1 MKSPLRAAA
10 ERHPVATYAVL
21 TYAFSWS
28 VFIPFALKKHGII
41 QFPLSFSWYYCA
53 AYGPLLGAI
62 ITTALVEGAA
72 GLRDLFG
79 RMVRWRVGPI
89 WWVVAVSPIILY
101 AIMAGVLFVLHGE
114 WMDPTLLGQVE
125 FLPDLG
131 LWGLALW
138 LLTYGLGEE
147 TGWRGFALPRL
158 QRSRSALRATVI
170 LWMIW
175 AGWHA
180 PAFFL
185 VYDPAIIP
193 GFLPGLLAGAIVFT
207 WLYNSTG
214 GSILML
220 IIWHGVFNFVTGSK
234 ASKAGI
240 TSAIISTIVMAWAVI
255 LVFVFKSENLS
266 HRAKQI
272 H

>member
-1 MKSPLRAAA
+1 
-10 ERHPVATYAVL
+10 
-21 TYAFSWS
+21 
-28 VFIPFALKKHGII
+28 
-41 QFPLSFSWYYCA
+41 
-53 AYGPLLGAI
+53 
-62 ITTALVEGAA
+62 
-72 GLRDLFG
+72 
-79 RMVRWRVGPI
+79 
-89 WWVVAVSPIILY
+89 
-101 AIMAGVLFVLHGE
+101 MAGALFVLQGE
-114 WMDPTLLGQVE
+114 WMDPALLGQVE

-131 LWGLALW
+131 IWALVLW
-138 LLTYGLGEE
+138 LLTFGLGEE
-147 TGWRGFALPRL
+147 TGWRGFVLPRL
-158 QRSRSALRATVI
+158 QRSRSALRATLI

-185 VYDPAIIP
+185 VYDPAILP

-220 IIWHGVFNFVTGSK
+220 IIWHGVFNFVTGSR
-234 ASKAGI
+234 ASKAGL
-240 TSAIISTIVMAWAVI
+240 TSAIISTVVMAWAVI

-266 HRAKQI
+266 HRAKQV